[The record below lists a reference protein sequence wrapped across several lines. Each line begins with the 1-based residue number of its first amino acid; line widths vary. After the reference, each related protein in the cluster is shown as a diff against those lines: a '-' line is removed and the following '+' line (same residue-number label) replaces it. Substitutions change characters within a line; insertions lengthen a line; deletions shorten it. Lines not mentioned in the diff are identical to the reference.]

1 MNSSRPLPAIIISIG
16 LSLILTMPASAR
28 AGQPTRPQAAEDER
42 FLRVVASNVETAGRS
57 GVRITAHPALTDN
70 GQIQIGEAVV
80 PGRIVAVLVQDDAA
94 FDAALTAALADGSAM
109 QSAPSIVSL
118 RPGSRRLSAL
128 DAPQPAS
135 ASAAALPARAITVL
149 RDGRM
154 RGQRIVVLAIA
165 GQFQNGAQPQQ
176 LTSLNLSLSGASVL
190 EDPSTLLDASEALKR
205 DAALHTVGA
214 IPSPAPF
221 PTATGPAWQL
231 KVTRAGLQR
240 ITPAALYAAGLSASS
255 TCVSYNG
262 VALALHEPGDS
273 SVIFYASEPGDRYN
287 SSAVYWV
294 TGSGCPRMAT
304 TANTTGSEPISEAF
318 ETGSWRQNAVYFSL
332 QPGADNDHWFSK
344 ELRTVGS
351 STWSLAPAAAALP
364 GGSGTSSYVVR
375 GVTRTQGQY
384 AATLTGNG
392 INASQTWSG
401 NGAFELTFAHAG
413 NTLPTQLQL
422 TQGAVAVVDDL
433 SWQRRASL
441 DFAGG
446 SAAFLITTASSAS
459 QRYILQNA
467 GAAVLYDVTSPTA
480 PKLVSTAPAS
490 GSPRQFSS
498 AANSRYVLG
507 GAATTTEHTTLTAYT
522 PARTSG
528 GSLASQALNKRAL
541 WIAPASL
548 ANSTA
553 LAQLAAFRTGQG
565 WTSEIIPVESIYD
578 LWSFGHISP
587 EAIREF
593 LQYQFNA
600 SNTKPEA
607 VILVGDGNYDWRGF
621 LDAGRTYARLIP
633 PYMADVDRYRAELN
647 ISSPPP
653 AETACDACYA
663 QLDGNNPL
671 DDYLPDLLYGRI
683 PVSNTTSLQTFV
695 DKIIRY
701 ETLTTDMTAGSWRAQ
716 AGYLVDNYWR
726 TPEGQ
731 NIIAGQALPQPAVPD
746 PAGPFWSFADSNI
759 STAQALGP
767 TFVRRYYDPYGKLG
781 GVSYAVG
788 APQLSSNPPADAGK
802 AMFNNGAGVITYI
815 GHSNQQRM
823 GQFEFS
829 DPYGDGF
836 LYDFQ
841 IPDLTN
847 VDKLPIV
854 LQMSCLTGSFH
865 QHDPNGSNPGK
876 ETYLDERLVLQAGN
890 KGAAAVWGS
899 TGLGV
904 MYGHQPLLYGFF
916 RTYWRSYTV
925 ANPPTIGAAAM
936 GGYLQLF
943 ADNGSYGEDSLRTFL
958 ITGDPLTRI
967 RMFVPNAVPRERVV
981 TNMHLPLASRR

>member
-1 MNSSRPLPAIIISIG
+1 MNLSRPLPAIIVSLG
-16 LSLILTMPASAR
+16 LSLILTVPAQAR
-28 AGQPTRPQAAEDER
+28 LSTAPQSTEGGR
-42 FLRVVASNVETAGRS
+42 FIRVVASNTETAGHA
-57 GVRITAHPALTDN
+57 GVHIAAAAMQADG
-70 GQIQIGEAVV
+70 GQIQIGDALV
-80 PGRIVAVLVQDDAA
+80 PGRVLALLVHDDAT
-94 FDAALTAALADGSAM
+94 FDASLTAALAGSPIQSTPSVSDM
-109 QSAPSIVSL
+109 Q
-118 RPGSRRLSAL
+118 PGLRRLAAL
-128 DAPQPAS
+128 DAPQTAS
-135 ASAAALPARAITVL
+135 VGAAMLPTQAVTVL

-165 GQFQNGAQPQQ
+165 GRFQNGAQSQQ
-176 LTSLNLSLSGASVL
+176 LTGLDLSLDGASLL
-190 EDPSTLLDASEALKR
+190 EDPSTLLDAAEALKR
-205 DAALHTVGA
+205 DAAILAVGA
-214 IPSPAPF
+214 IPAPAPY

-240 ITPAALYAAGLSASS
+240 ITPAALSAAGLSASS

-262 VALALHEPGDS
+262 AALAIHEPGDG

-287 SSAVYWV
+287 SNAVYWV

-304 TANTTGSEPISEAF
+304 TSNTAGSEQISEAF

-332 QPGADNDHWFSK
+332 QPGADNDHWFSR
-344 ELRTVGS
+344 ELRTVGT
-351 STWSLAPAAAALP
+351 STWTLSPAAAALP
-364 GGSGTSSYVVR
+364 GGSGTSTYLVR

-384 AATLTGNG
+384 AATLSGNG

-401 NGAFELTFAHAG
+401 NGAFELTFSHAG

-422 TQGAVAVVDDL
+422 TQGAVAIVDDL

-441 DFAGG
+441 NFAGG
-446 SAAFLITTASSAS
+446 AAAFLITTASSAS
-459 QRYILQNA
+459 QRYVLQNA
-467 GAAVLYDVTSPTA
+467 GTATLYDVTIPAA
-480 PKLVSTAPAS
+480 PRLVTTAPAI
-490 GSPRQFSS
+490 GSPREFSS
-498 AANSRYVLG
+498 AANSRYILG
-507 GAATTTEHTTLTAYT
+507 GAATTTDHNALAAYT

-553 LAQLAAFRTGQG
+553 LAQLAAFRIGQG

-578 LWSFGHISP
+578 LWSFGHVSP

-593 LQYQFNA
+593 LQYQFSA

-633 PYMADVDRYRAELN
+633 PYMADVDRYRGELN

-671 DDYLPDLLYGRI
+671 DDFLPDLLYGRI
-683 PVSNTTSLQTFV
+683 PVSNTASLQTFV

-701 ETLTTDMTAGSWRAQ
+701 ETLTTDLTATSWRSQ

-726 TPEGQ
+726 SPEGQ
-731 NIIAGQALPQPAVPD
+731 NIVAGQALPQPPIPD

-759 STAQALGP
+759 ITAQALGP
-767 TFVRRYYDPYGKLG
+767 TIVRRYYDPYGKLG

-815 GHSNQQRM
+815 GHSNPQRM

-865 QHDPNGSNPGK
+865 QHDPNGPNPGK
-876 ETYLDERLVLQAGN
+876 ETYLDERMVLQAGN

-925 ANPPTIGAAAM
+925 ANPPTIGTAAM

-967 RMFVPNAVPRERVV
+967 RMFVPNAVPRERVI
-981 TNMHLPLASRR
+981 TNLRLPLASKR